1 VAKSP
6 LKPRVSKE
14 EVFDLLDIRL
24 GKILSLEVDPEA
36 PKKAYRLKIDF
47 GKYGVKTSVGRFTQ
61 HSPEELE
68 GALVLGVLNFEPR
81 KVGETLSEVL
91 VLGVQYPKAE
101 SGEAT
106 PLTCMA
112 QGKLGSK
119 VF

>member
-1 VAKSP
+1 MAKSP
-6 LKPRVSKE
+6 LKSTVSKE

-24 GKILSLEVDPEA
+24 GKVLALEIDPDS
-36 PKKAYRLKIDF
+36 PKKAYRMRIDF
-47 GKYGVKTSVGRFTQ
+47 GKYGIKTSVGRFTQ
-61 HSPEELE
+61 HSPEDLQ

-112 QGKLGSK
+112 EAKLGSK